1 MIKTNI
7 FAAVILVSFGIGVS
21 PAFALIPNGDFETG
35 DLSGYSVEKMS
46 VPVDSYPTVKNVD
59 DGTGNRVGEVST
71 GPYVST
77 ERRITLGKDLGP
89 LPADVEALFFDVKFF
104 DLGPE
109 TPPGTPGA
117 STNDSLFAVLN
128 VDGFNENL
136 FIMTDEIFLPRPIIS
151 SETLDN
157 GFYRIRADLSSYAG
171 SSNAKLQLNMN
182 NNDDQYNARFW
193 VDNIDVTTANQTVA
207 PEPST
212 MLLLGG
218 GLAGMFLRARK
229 RKQA

>member
-1 MIKTNI
+1 MIKRNI
-7 FAAVILVSFGIGVS
+7 FAAAFLVSIGIGVS
-21 PAFALIPNGDFETG
+21 PAFALIPNGDFEAG
-35 DLSGYSVEKMS
+35 DLSGYYVEKMF
-46 VPVDSYPTVKNVD
+46 VPVESYPTVKNVD

-89 LPADVEALFFDVKFF
+89 LPADVQALFFDVKFF

-109 TPPGTPGA
+109 VPPGTPGVT
-117 STNDSLFAVLN
+117 SNDSLFAVLN

-136 FIMTDEIFLPRPIIS
+136 FIMTDEIFLPRFLVT

-171 SSNAKLQLNMN
+171 SENAKLQLYMN
-182 NNDDQYNARFW
+182 NNNDQYNAKFW

-218 GLAGMFLRARK
+218 GLAGLIWRRRK
-229 RKQA
+229 TG